1 MIVEKEVFR
10 MSRKLISSGSAFES
24 KIGYSRA
31 VVDGDYVFVSGTTGY
46 DYESMS
52 ISDNPVEQAEQCFK
66 NIEKALLQAG
76 SSLDQVV
83 RVLYIFPNKSD
94 FEPCWPI
101 FKKYFGKVRPAATM
115 FVAGLADEK
124 MKLEIEVTSRVSNT

>member
-1 MIVEKEVFR
+1 MN
-10 MSRKLISSGSAFES
+10 RKLISSGSEFES

-52 ISDNPVEQAEQCFK
+52 ISDNLVEQADQCFK
-66 NIEKALLQAG
+66 NIEKALVEAG

-83 RVLYIFPNKSD
+83 RVHYIFPDKSD

-101 FKKYFGKVRPAATM
+101 FKKYLAKARPAATV
-115 FVAGLADEK
+115 FVAGLLEDK
-124 MKLEIEVTSRVSNT
+124 MKLEIEVTATVSNA

>member
-1 MIVEKEVFR
+1 MN
-10 MSRKLISSGSAFES
+10 RKLISSGSEFES

-52 ISDNPVEQAEQCFK
+52 ISDNPVEQADQCFK
-66 NIEKALLQAG
+66 NIEKALLEAG

-83 RVLYIFPNKSD
+83 RVHYIFPDKSD

-101 FKKYFGKVRPAATM
+101 FKKYFAKARPAATV
-115 FVAGLADEK
+115 FFAGLLDEK
-124 MKLEIEVTSRVSNT
+124 MKLEIEVTARINNS

>member
-1 MIVEKEVFR
+1 MN
-10 MSRKLISSGSAFES
+10 RKLISSGSEFES

-31 VVDGDYVFVSGTTGY
+31 IVDGDYVFVSGTTGF

-52 ISDNPVEQAEQCFK
+52 ISDNPAEQADQCFK
-66 NIEKALLQAG
+66 NIEKALLEAG

-83 RVLYIFPNKSD
+83 RVHYIFPNKSD

-101 FKKYFGKVRPAATM
+101 FKKYLGKACPAATM
-115 FVAGLADEK
+115 FVAGLLDER
-124 MKLEIEVTSRVSNT
+124 MKLEIEVTARVNNA